1 MKARNLSEEFFP
13 KTTLLPDIG
22 LLVEF
27 GEQQR
32 ETMESLKQGEGP
44 LAWQIEEI
52 VASWRERLELGAA
65 EVGAADVEVVPV
77 VLLYRRATPDY
88 VVVAST
94 DNVSRRREV

>member
-27 GEQQR
+27 GEQHR
-32 ETMESLKQGEGP
+32 ETMASLKQGEGP

-52 VASWRERLELGAA
+52 VASWRDQLELGDA
-65 EVGAADVEVVPV
+65 EVVPV
-77 VLLYRRATPDY
+77 VLLYRKAKPDY
-88 VVVAST
+88 AVIAST
-94 DNVSRRREV
+94 DNVSCREGN